1 MHDTDIVRKFVEG
14 CERHGMS
21 CIVSK
26 GIENKSTVIR
36 FDGVQE
42 NDCSLSV
49 TISAGGIVLHRIVG
63 RLTTAQPYDP
73 QDMEEDFFE
82 LLRNHHDTIASLI
95 KMRDK
100 LLGFT

>member
-1 MHDTDIVRKFVEG
+1 LRDADIVRKLVEG

-21 CIVSK
+21 CVVSE
-26 GIENKSTVIR
+26 GVEGNSTVIR

-49 TISAGGIVLHRIVG
+49 TISAGGIVLRRIVG

-73 QDMEEDFFE
+73 QDMDEGFFE
-82 LLRNHHDTIASLI
+82 LLRNHYDTIASLI